1 MRSFGLS
8 SSVVVL
14 ILVGIFYSWY
24 LFEQSTVIKSVTIGE
39 VTQKV
44 DPDKAVEMES
54 IQKAKKNQIMF
65 FGDIMLARDVELH
78 MIRYGLSYPFSSIQ
92 IDKDLVFAVAN
103 FESAVPNPHIFTP
116 YNTFRFSTNWN
127 YLSELNSAGFTHVS
141 LANNHSF
148 DYGLAG
154 YNNTVYEL
162 WEAEVEPFGH
172 PTILST
178 SSVTIVD
185 TAPYTVAIV
194 AIHTLFTTPSNNDI
208 EAIFDFAASKSDIQ
222 IAFIHWGE
230 EYELTQSAK
239 QRKLAEVLIAAG
251 ADVVI
256 GHHPHVVQ
264 GIEIIDDVP
273 VFYSLGNFI
282 FDQYFSSTVQTGLVL
297 NLVLDKEPHFELLP
311 VSSLES
317 KARPY
322 YMNASST
329 EDFLYSLG
337 ERSTDEIKE
346 ELLAG
351 TISLRGLLASSSE
364 VVIMAE

>member
-1 MRSFGLS
+1 MRSFGLW

-24 LFEQSTVIKSVTIGE
+24 VFEEYPVIESVIIGE
-39 VTQKV
+39 VAQKV
-44 DPDKAVEMES
+44 NLDKSVEEES
-54 IQKAKKNQIMF
+54 IQRTNKSQIMF

-78 MIRYGLSYPFSSIQ
+78 MIQNDMSYPFSGFTLDTDTQ
-92 IDKDLVFAVAN
+92 FAVAN
-103 FESAVPNPHIFTP
+103 FESAAPDPHIFTP
-116 YNTFRFSTNWN
+116 YNTFRFSTNQN
-127 YLSELNSAGFTHVS
+127 YLTALHLAGFTHVS

-154 YNNTVYEL
+154 YNNTVTKL
-162 WEAEVEPFGH
+162 WEVEVEPFGH

-178 SSVTIVD
+178 SSVTVLD
-185 TAPYTVAIV
+185 TTQYTVAIV
-194 AIHTLFTTPSNNDI
+194 AIHTLFTQPSNADI
-208 EAIFDFAASKSDIQ
+208 KAVFDFATSKSDLQ

-230 EYELTQSAK
+230 EYELVQSAK
-239 QRKLAEVLIAAG
+239 QRKLAEVLIASG
-251 ADVVI
+251 ADVII

-264 GIEIIDDVP
+264 GVEIIDDVP

-282 FDQYFSSTVQTGLVL
+282 FDQYFSPAVQTGLVL
-297 NLVLDKEPHFELLP
+297 NFILDEEPRIKLLP

-322 YMNASST
+322 YMNASSS
-329 EDFLYSLG
+329 EDFLHSLG
-337 ERSTDEIKE
+337 ERSSTKIKE
-346 ELLAG
+346 EILTGTILLSRLLA
-351 TISLRGLLASSSE
+351 TSSE